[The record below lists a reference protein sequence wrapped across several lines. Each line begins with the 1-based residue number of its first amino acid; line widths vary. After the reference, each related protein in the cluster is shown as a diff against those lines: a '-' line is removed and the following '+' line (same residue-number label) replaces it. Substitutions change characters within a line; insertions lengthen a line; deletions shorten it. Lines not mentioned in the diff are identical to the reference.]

1 MLACRSTAGARPEP
15 YRFPILESWVQTV
28 ALARLKAALADRY
41 VIERELGRGGMA
53 VVYLAQDLK
62 HGRPVAIK
70 ALRPELAAAL
80 GTERFLREIETAA
93 RLNHPHIVP
102 LYDSGNADGVLYY
115 VMPFIEGETLRDR
128 IARNERLSVD
138 EALHIAREVGSA
150 LSYAHSKDVIHRD
163 IKPANILLSGGHAV
177 VADFGIARAIS
188 ASGGPGLT
196 QAGIAVG
203 TPQYMSPE
211 QVVGSDT
218 LDGRSDIYSLG
229 CVVYEM
235 LVGAPPF
242 DGQTAQAI
250 IAKRFKDPRPN
261 LEGLGPAVP
270 TDTRQ
275 ALMKA
280 FATEPEDRY
289 DTASTFVKDMGVPR
303 STGGSLVQ
311 RLGVIGVGGLHM
323 AASLI
328 LLAVSQFLL
337 VQLGLPDWVMP
348 GVGVLLLIGL
358 PVTVA
363 AAHSEIR
370 VAKGKPPLLPFLSWN
385 NAMRGG
391 VLAIGGWSALVVGYM
406 GMRLLGVGPVGTLVA
421 AGVLEERELLV
432 VADFE
437 NRTADSLLGRAVTEA
452 FRVDLAQSP
461 VVTLM
466 SPASVTRVLALMERP
481 VDEPVTEEVARE
493 VALRQGLKAVVAG
506 DVTTVG
512 GSYVLSARM
521 VSAQDGSLLAA
532 FRETAAD
539 STEII
544 GAVDRLSDK
553 LRSRIGESLKSIR
566 ANEPLAAVTTESL
579 EALVK
584 YSQAMQM
591 VNQGEVTEALQLLD
605 DAVELDTA
613 FAMAYR
619 KIGVSAISRAEQVDA
634 LNRAYRHRDRL
645 TEMER
650 NLLEAAYYTVVT
662 DDEDRAIAAYQAVLA
677 RFPNEYTSLNN
688 LSLLYMQR
696 RDYATAE
703 ALLRRAIEVDS
714 NLMFAYANA
723 TTAQVAQGNFDDAD
737 LTQERLA
744 DHMPDSPNRT
754 LSLVSLASARGDY
767 DEAAARVEAFGEEQ
781 SDDPLWS
788 ATASIRLFQ
797 LALTKGRLADGQRH
811 LDDVLLAVAEL
822 DSPQFALVAS
832 VQKAFVDLWFRGDK
846 AGAMRQVDEAL
857 RLYPLEDM
865 DPLDRPYGTLAQF
878 YALAEEPDRA
888 RAVIGEYEAAVEPG
902 LRFNY
907 EEARHTLLGMLA
919 LAEGRPEDAVTEL
932 WAGDV
937 GSCSI
942 CQLPLLGMAYDQAG
956 NTDSVIALYERYVN
970 TPWMGRDGT
979 DWLSLGFVY
988 ERLGQVFA
996 ERGDNERAG
1005 EYFGRFVE
1013 LWEDADPELQPRVEQ
1028 ARGEM
1033 ARLAGEPRS
1042 NP

>member
-1 MLACRSTAGARPEP
+1 MQA
-15 YRFPILESWVQTV
+15 V

-41 VIERELGRGGMA
+41 VIDRELGRGGMA

-62 HGRPVAIK
+62 HSRPVAIK

-115 VMPFIEGETLRDR
+115 VMPFIEGETLRER
-128 IARNERLSVD
+128 IARSGRLSLD

-211 QVVGSDT
+211 QVLGSDT

-235 LVGAPPF
+235 LVGGPPF
-242 DGQTAQAI
+242 DGRTAQAI
-250 IAKRFKDPRPN
+250 IAKRFKEPRPN
-261 LEGLGPAVP
+261 LEGLDHTVPA
-270 TDTRQ
+270 DTRQ

-289 DTASTFVKDMGVPR
+289 DTASTFVREMGVPP
-303 STGGSLVQ
+303 SAGESLPR
-311 RLGVIGVGGLHM
+311 RLGVLGAGGLYL
-323 AASLI
+323 AVSLI
-328 LLAVSQFLL
+328 LLAVTQFLL

-358 PVTVA
+358 PVMVA

-370 VAKGKPPLLPFLSWN
+370 IANGRAPLLPFLNWN
-385 NAMRGG
+385 NAMRAG
-391 VLAIGGWSALVVGYM
+391 VLAMGGWSALVAGYM

-421 AGVLEERELLV
+421 AGVLEERERVV

-437 NRTADSLLGRAVTEA
+437 NRTANPLLGRAVTEA

-466 SPASVTRVLALMERP
+466 SPASVARVLTLMERP
-481 VDEPVTEEVARE
+481 ADEPVTEEVARE
-493 VALRQGLKAVVAG
+493 VALREGLKAVVAG
-506 DVTTVG
+506 DVTAVG

-521 VSAQDGSLLAA
+521 VSAQDGGLLAA

-544 GAVDRLSDK
+544 DAVDRLSDR

-584 YSQAMQM
+584 YSQAMRL
-591 VNQGEVTEALQLLD
+591 VNQGEVTEALQLLR

-619 KIGVSAISRAEQVDA
+619 KIGVSALSRAEQVDA
-634 LNRAYRHRDRL
+634 LTRAYRHRDRL
-645 TEMER
+645 TAMER
-650 NLLEAAYYTVVT
+650 NLLEAAYHTVVT
-662 DDEDRAIAAYQAVLA
+662 DDENQAIAAYQAVLTTY
-677 RFPNEYTSLNN
+677 PTQYTALNN

-703 ALLRRAIEVDS
+703 ALLRRAIES
-714 NLMFAYANA
+714 ESSLMFAYTNV
-723 TTAQVAQGNFDDAD
+723 TTAQVAQGKFDEAEKA
-737 LTQERLA
+737 QARLA
-744 DHMPDSPNRT
+744 EYMPDSPHRK
-754 LSLVSLASARGDY
+754 LSVAGLASARGDY
-767 DEAAARVEAFGEEQ
+767 DGATEIVEAFREEQ
-781 SDDPLWS
+781 DDDPFWS
-788 ATASIRLFQ
+788 VVASFRLSN
-797 LALTKGRLADGQRH
+797 LALTKGKIAEGQAH
-811 LDDVLLAVAEL
+811 LDDALQRATEL
-822 DSPQFALVAS
+822 ERPAFALNSA
-832 VQKAFVDLWFRGDK
+832 VQRAFVDLWFRGDK
-846 AGAMRQVDEAL
+846 AGAMRHVDEAL
-857 RLYPLEDM
+857 RLYPLEEM
-865 DPLDRPYGTLAQF
+865 DPLDRPYGMLAQF

-888 RAVIGEYEAAVEPG
+888 RAMLDAYEAAVEPE

-907 EEARHTLLGMLA
+907 EEARHTLLGLLA
-919 LAEGRPEDAVTEL
+919 LAEGRPQDAVTEL

-937 GSCSI
+937 GACSI

-956 NTDSVIALYERYVN
+956 QTDSVIALYERYVN
-970 TPWMGRDGT
+970 TPWMGRDNT
-979 DWLSLGFVY
+979 DWLALGFIY
-988 ERLGQVFA
+988 ERLGQIYA
-996 ERGDNERAG
+996 ERGENEQAVD
-1005 EYFGRFVE
+1005 YYGRFAE

-1028 ARGEM
+1028 ARREM
-1033 ARLAGEPRS
+1033 TRLAGEPRS